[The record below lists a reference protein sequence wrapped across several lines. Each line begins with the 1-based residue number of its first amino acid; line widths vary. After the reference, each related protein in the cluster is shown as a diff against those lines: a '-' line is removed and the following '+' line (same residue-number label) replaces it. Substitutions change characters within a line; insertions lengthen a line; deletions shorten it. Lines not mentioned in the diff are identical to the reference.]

1 MVSMVSDDSNAQDGI
16 LFIITYQD
24 SQTGTRVLAELNIL
38 ANVFSIMSFYTY
50 AYPGQ

>member
-1 MVSMVSDDSNAQDGI
+1 
-16 LFIITYQD
+16 
-24 SQTGTRVLAELNIL
+24 VLAELNIL